1 MSGATGGGRATL
13 GTELD
18 GYVWELSVEPATL
31 IVEMRRTRFPL
42 VDGTERGAL
51 HTVALAQWDGEKLA
65 IRRLLPNR
73 GDPLHL
79 AKWMPFLE
87 DMIRMA
93 HQGG

>member
-42 VDGTERGAL
+42 VDGAERGAL
-51 HTVALAQWDGEKLA
+51 HTEV
-65 IRRLLPNR
+65 
-73 GDPLHL
+73 
-79 AKWMPFLE
+79 
-87 DMIRMA
+87 
-93 HQGG
+93 